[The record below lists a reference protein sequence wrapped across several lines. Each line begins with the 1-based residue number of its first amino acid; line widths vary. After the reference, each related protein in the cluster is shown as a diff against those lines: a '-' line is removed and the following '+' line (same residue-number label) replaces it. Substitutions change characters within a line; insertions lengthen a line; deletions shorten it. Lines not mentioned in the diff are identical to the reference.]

1 MLTVFDAAGFEQ
13 LITPGDIVAIKIHC
27 GEYNNTAYLRP
38 VYPRALADK
47 VKELGGR
54 PFVCDTTT
62 LTYSPHASRATEL
75 DLLLTAE
82 RNGFTSAAL
91 GCPFIVAD
99 GFIGTSDYRI
109 DLPEGYILKEA
120 YVAQA
125 IAAADVLI
133 TLTHFKGHPL
143 GVIGGCRRC
152 LLCDDQSG
160 EREGRLH
167 QPGDRRVAALRL
179 RELRRYADRAAPG
192 RIRQLRS

>member
-1 MLTVFDAAGFEQ
+1 MASKVWYMNARSESPQTGLVAKMLTVFDAAGFEQ
-13 LITPGDIVAIKIHC
+13 LIKPGDIVAIKIHC

-38 VYPRALADK
+38 VYPRAIADK

-75 DLLLTAE
+75 DLLMTAE

-99 GFIGTSDYRI
+99 GFIGTSDYRV

-133 TLTHFKGHPL
+133 TLTHFKGHP
-143 GVIGGCRRC
+143 
-152 LLCDDQSG
+152 
-160 EREGRLH
+160 
-167 QPGDRRVAALRL
+167 
-179 RELRRYADRAAPG
+179 PG
-192 RIRQLRS
+192 RDWRRHQESRDRSPVETRQA

>member
-1 MLTVFDAAGFEQ
+1 MASKVWYMNARSESPQTGLVAKMLTVFDAAGFEQ
-13 LITPGDIVAIKIHC
+13 LIKPGDIVAIKIHC

-38 VYPRALADK
+38 VYPRAIADR

-62 LTYSPHASRATEL
+62 LTYQPHVSRSTEL

-109 DLPEGYILKEA
+109 DLPDGYILK
-120 YVAQA
+120 
-125 IAAADVLI
+125 
-133 TLTHFKGHPL
+133 
-143 GVIGGCRRC
+143 
-152 LLCDDQSG
+152 
-160 EREGRLH
+160 
-167 QPGDRRVAALRL
+167 
-179 RELRRYADRAAPG
+179 
-192 RIRQLRS
+192 